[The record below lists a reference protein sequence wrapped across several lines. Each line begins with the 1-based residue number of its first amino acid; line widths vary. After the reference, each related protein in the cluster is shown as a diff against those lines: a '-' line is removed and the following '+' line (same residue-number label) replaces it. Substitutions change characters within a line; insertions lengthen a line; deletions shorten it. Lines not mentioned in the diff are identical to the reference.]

1 MLKVLSDFKICTK
14 CSVEKSIDR
23 FILIRN
29 KPSAHCRDCHNKDT
43 NARWHQKSIEEK
55 RVLGQKK
62 RFAKFSIS
70 EEDYYAIVDAFKG
83 VCGIC
88 QSPPNPDRDF
98 AIDHD
103 HSCCP
108 GNKSCGQCIRG
119 ILCLECNLRMSW
131 VDRVGLDAVTAY
143 IQGGLL

>member
-1 MLKVLSDFKICTK
+1 MLKVLSGFKVCNRCNI
-14 CSVEKSIDR
+14 EKSIDQ
-23 FILIRN
+23 FIPIRN
-29 KPSAHCRDCHNKDT
+29 KPSAHCRVCHNKAT
-43 NARWHQKSIEEK
+43 NIKWHQKTAEEK
-55 RVLGQKK
+55 KALGQKK
-62 RFAKFSIS
+62 RLTKFSIT
-70 EEDYYAIVDAFKG
+70 EEGYRAIVDAFKG

-88 QSPPNPDRDF
+88 QSPPDPNRDF

-103 HSCCP
+103 HSCCT

-131 VDRVGLDAVTAY
+131 VDKVGLDAVAAY